1 MGFFYRKEE
10 EKHKDDNRAGKELL
24 LNESVVDLN
33 TSYTPAQFENSLGKL
48 QCVTVKAPRQII
60 DVGVVRV
67 PETRDSPNTTR
78 EVGSPGPGL
87 VSVTVAD
94 RKPAGEYK
102 MLLMKIEVLFSA
114 LLDLEA
120 DKLKLEALPTGAPL
134 REQVLRATI
143 GFIMK
148 IIP

>member
-1 MGFFYRKEE
+1 MCRKEE
-10 EKHKDDNRAGKELL
+10 QKHRDDNRAGKELL
-24 LNESVVDLN
+24 LNESVVELSH
-33 TSYTPAQFENSLGKL
+33 SYTPAQFENSLGKL

-67 PETRDSPNTTR
+67 PEAPRATDSPVTGGQNAP
-78 EVGSPGPGL
+78 SP
-87 VSVTVAD
+87 VVVVTD

-102 MLLMKIEVLFSA
+102 LLLMKIEVLFSA

-134 REQVLRATI
+134 REQVRRYYHH
-143 GFIMK
+143 
-148 IIP
+148 

>member
-1 MGFFYRKEE
+1 M
-10 EKHKDDNRAGKELL
+10 
-24 LNESVVDLN
+24 VDLN

-134 REQVLRATI
+134 REQVVRSDLL
-143 GFIMK
+143 
-148 IIP
+148 